1 MENKL
6 REFGNYLL
14 SVYDKSNQE
23 ALLNI
28 NGTLINLP
36 DFLIPQV
43 IKSFREEDES
53 ENKSVIELDDNKN
66 EVIVKKHS
74 QLSELAFVYGLD
86 YSNIEVKNKV
96 LEYLNQLL
104 VFKNSL

>member
-1 MENKL
+1 MENL
-6 REFGNYLL
+6 VREFGNYLL
-14 SVYDKSNQE
+14 SVYDQSNQE

-36 DFLIPQV
+36 EFLIPQV
-43 IKSFREEDES
+43 IKSFREEKEDE
-53 ENKSVIELDDNKN
+53 NQSVIELDENKN
-66 EVIVKKHS
+66 EIIVKKHS
-74 QLSELAFVYGLD
+74 QLSELASVYGLD

-104 VFKNSL
+104 VYKSQL

>member
-14 SVYDKSNQE
+14 SVYDKSNEE

-36 DFLIPQV
+36 DFLIP
-43 IKSFREEDES
+43 
-53 ENKSVIELDDNKN
+53 
-66 EVIVKKHS
+66 
-74 QLSELAFVYGLD
+74 
-86 YSNIEVKNKV
+86 
-96 LEYLNQLL
+96 
-104 VFKNSL
+104 